1 MSFVSALF
9 PSEPYEKSRTAAS
22 EGGMIKQ
29 LHKASEFLR
38 GIRIQMRYGELSR
51 APLRLL
57 RLQMLENIVECDWV
71 GRSADPWDADLSG
84 KLQQRHAS
92 LQALRDAI
100 DVRDLLFDTMPRV
113 STACLRVYRE
123 SHEDAKE
130 LIITGYSHRS
140 DKASRDVHSIAM
152 RAKLLGFNFDLEGE
166 VLHKLL
172 GRDVVC
178 TGGKAGIGI

>member
-9 PSEPYEKSRTAAS
+9 PSEPYEKNGTAVR

-38 GIRIQMRYGELSR
+38 SIRIQMRYGELSR

-57 RLQMLENIVECDWV
+57 RLQMLGNAVECDWV
-71 GRSADPWDADLSG
+71 ARTSDPWDADFSRG
-84 KLQQRHAS
+84 LQQRHAS
-92 LQALRDAI
+92 LQALRDAM
-100 DVRDLLFDTMPRV
+100 DVRALLFDTMPNV
-113 STACLRVYRE
+113 STACLKVYRE
-123 SHEDAKE
+123 SLENAKE

-140 DKASRDVHSIAM
+140 DKPSRDVHSIAM

-172 GRDVVC
+172 GHEEVC
-178 TGGKAGIGI
+178 ATSKTG

>member
-9 PSEPYEKSRTAAS
+9 PSEPYEKSRTAVR
-22 EGGMIKQ
+22 EGGMIQQ

-38 GIRIQMRYGELSR
+38 SVRIQMRYGELSR

-57 RLQMLENIVECDWV
+57 RLQMVENVVECDWV
-71 GRSADPWDADLSG
+71 ARTSDPWDADLSR
-84 KLQQRHAS
+84 KVQQRHAS

-100 DVRDLLFDTMPRV
+100 DVRDMLFDTLPHV

-123 SHEDAKE
+123 SREDAKE
-130 LIITGYSHRS
+130 LIITGYSHRG
-140 DKASRDVHSIAM
+140 DKTSRDVHSIAM
-152 RAKLLGFNFDLEGE
+152 RAKLLGFSFDLEGE

-172 GRDVVC
+172 GRDVAGA
-178 TGGKAGIGI
+178 GGKTGIGI